1 MMILTTAIAL
11 ANVVSCVA
19 FAGLP
24 LTARRL
30 SVLNEEKSDSMH
42 DSVRE
47 EDDVMLTRRET
58 LGLVGSAAFGV
69 LLSPN
74 DAFAF
79 PNKVSNQYDDRPK
92 QRGSKVCCLPLQDM
106 SVNLHSYPLFALSI
120 LSQKDLVSPREQIWL
135 AKNI

>member
-1 MMILTTAIAL
+1 MMILITTIAL
-11 ANVVSCVA
+11 ANVVSCAA

-24 LTARRL
+24 LTTAGSTRRL
-30 SVLNEEKSDSMH
+30 PVLNEEKSDNMH
-42 DSVRE
+42 DSLRE

-92 QRGSKVCCLPLQDM
+92 QRGSKVCCLPL
-106 SVNLHSYPLFALSI
+106 
-120 LSQKDLVSPREQIWL
+120 R
-135 AKNI
+135 